1 MPAGLK
7 RTSSQLQITEK
18 LTESAANTFTE
29 ATVNLPLNTL
39 DREVFV
45 VTAVDVDC
53 SPPDVDAAL
62 NSQVAVSVSTTS
74 RTSVGTIGD
83 SQVLAVKYR
92 DIKRGAAAGDVVA
105 FEGSFGETA
114 AGDIEYVGIIAT
126 EDFNI
131 QIAGINNASAKFAN
145 VRLFGYRATASSDVY
160 SALVQNEL
168 LG

>member
-7 RTSSQLQITEK
+7 RTSSQLMISEK
-18 LTESAANTFTE
+18 KQESAANTFTQE
-29 ATVNLPLNTL
+29 QVNLPLNTL

-45 VTAVDVDC
+45 VTAVDIDC
-53 SPPDVDAAL
+53 SAPDVDAAL

-74 RTSVGTIGD
+74 RTSVGTIAD

-92 DIKRGAAAGDVVA
+92 DIKRGAGVGDIVA

-114 AGDIEYVGIIAT
+114 PGDIEYVGIIAT
-126 EDFNI
+126 EDFFI
-131 QIAGINNASAKFAN
+131 QIDGTNNASAKFAN
-145 VRLFGYRATASSDVY
+145 VRLFGYRATANADIY